1 MIPGRCPRC
10 LFRPEACL
18 CPDIPR
24 LATRTRVVILRHHT
38 EQTRSSNSGRL
49 AHLALDGSVLVDVHG
64 PERAA
69 LAPPIGRSAAEV
81 IDTARPGSLGAGA
94 WLVFPEG
101 EPRRSAPVPPPS
113 ELVFLDATW
122 SQAKRMRQRTP
133 ALRGLPI
140 LALDVTA
147 DAQRMRKSPGPGR
160 VSTIEAVAAA
170 LRLVEGGEAPEALER
185 LFALA
190 IERMGR
196 AGRVVADRG

>member
-1 MIPGRCPRC
+1 VIPGRCPRC
-10 LFRPEACL
+10 LYRPEVCL

-24 LATRTRVVILRHHT
+24 LVTRTRVVILRHHT

-69 LAPPIGRSAAEV
+69 LAPPIE
-81 IDTARPGSLGAGA
+81 PGA

-101 EPRRSAPVPPPS
+101 EPRRVAPVPPPA
-113 ELVFLDATW
+113 ELIFLDATW
-122 SQAKRMRQRTP
+122 NQARRMRQRTP

-140 LALDVTA
+140 LALDLVA
-147 DAQRMRKSPGPGR
+147 PALRLRRSPGPGR
-160 VSTIEAVAAA
+160 VSTIEAIAEA
-170 LRLVEGGEAPEALER
+170 LRLVEGGDAPDALQR

-190 IERMGR
+190 IERTGR
-196 AGRVVADRG
+196 TGRVVAARG

>member
-1 MIPGRCPRC
+1 LSWSAWYTRGVIPGRCPRC
-10 LFRPEACL
+10 LYRPEHCL

-24 LATRTRVVILRHHT
+24 LVTRTRVVILRHHT

-49 AHLALDGSVLVDVHG
+49 AHLALADSVLVDVHG

-69 LAPPIGRSAAEV
+69 LAPPIG
-81 IDTARPGSLGAGA
+81 PGA

-101 EPRRSAPVPPPS
+101 EPRRVAPAPPPS

-147 DAQRMRKSPGPGR
+147 AALRMRKSPGPGR
-160 VSTIEAVAAA
+160 VSTIEAVAEA
-170 LRLVEGGEAPEALER
+170 LRLVEGGDAPDALDR

-196 AGRVVADRG
+196 AGRVVSGRG

>member
-1 MIPGRCPRC
+1 VIPGRCPRC
-10 LFRPEACL
+10 LFRPEVCL

-24 LATRTRVVILRHHT
+24 LATRTRVIILRHHS
-38 EQTRSSNSGRL
+38 EQNRSSNSGRL
-49 AHLALDGSVLVDVHG
+49 AHLALEGSVLVDVHG

-69 LAPPIGRSAAEV
+69 LAPPIG
-81 IDTARPGSLGAGA
+81 PGA

-101 EPRRSAPVPPPS
+101 EPRRVAPVPPPS

-122 SQAKRMRQRTP
+122 QQAKRMRQRTP

-147 DAQRMRKSPGPGR
+147 AAPRLRKSPGPGR
-160 VSTIEAVAAA
+160 VSTIEAVAEA
-170 LRLVEGGEAPEALER
+170 LRLVEGGDAPDALDR

-196 AGRVVADRG
+196 TGRVVAGRG